1 MRNKAFLGGL
11 ALAVLAA
18 PLAQAQVSAPVKLSI
33 IDVAGN
39 LVLSKPAIEAFKAA
53 NPQLVSDIEYIKLTS
68 PELVSKIKA
77 QQMGGNLDTTM
88 VITGVDGM
96 ASGVEAGIYDPL
108 MPAYNSDF
116 QATVANYLPGAK
128 ATYDLFKGAG
138 LVYVFCPGGPMLT
151 YNPDKIPNPPKTAEE
166 LLAWAKANPGKFMY
180 ARPAN
185 SGPGRAFLMGL
196 PYILGD
202 KDPKNPETWD
212 KTWAFLKEL
221 GQYIDYYPTGT
232 GITFKEMAE
241 GTRWMLAS
249 HIGWDIQQRVLA
261 TIPANSQGLFL
272 KGSTWVNDAHFVAIP
287 KGLDKDR
294 KYVTIQLIKYLMQPQ
309 QQAMAF
315 GGSGYF
321 YPGPAIKGVTIDM
334 APADIQSAVKP
345 AVRPEYIKAIAS
357 LPNTTQLDAKAMV
370 KAFDIW
376 DKTIGSQKK

>member
-1 MRNKAFLGGL
+1 MRYKAFLGGL

-18 PLAQAQVSAPVKLSI
+18 PAQAQVSAPVKLSI
-33 IDVAGN
+33 VDVAGN

-53 NPQLVSDIEYIKLTS
+53 NPQLVSDIEYIKLTA

-77 QQMGGNLDTTM
+77 QQMAGNLDTTM

-96 ASGVEAGIYDPL
+96 ASGVEAQIYDPV
-108 MPAYNSDF
+108 MPAYASDF
-116 QATVANYLPGAK
+116 QPVVASYLPGAK
-128 ATYDLFKGAG
+128 ASYDLFKGVG
-138 LVYVFCPGGPMLT
+138 LVYVYCPGGPMFT
-151 YNPDKIPNPPKTAEE
+151 YNPDKVPNPPKTAEE

-202 KDPKNPETWD
+202 KNPKDPATWT
-212 KTWAFLKEL
+212 KTWAYLKEL

-232 GITFKEMAE
+232 GVTFKEMAE

-272 KGSTWVNDAHFVAIP
+272 KGSTWVTDVHFLAVP

-294 KYVTIQLIKYLMQPQ
+294 KYVTIQLMKFLMQPQ
-309 QQAMAF
+309 EQALAY
-315 GGSGYF
+315 GGGGYF

-334 APADIQSAVKP
+334 APADIQAQVKP
-345 AVRPEYIKAIAS
+345 AVRPEYVKAIAS
-357 LPNTTQLDAKAMV
+357 LPMTTQLDAKAMV
-370 KAFDIW
+370 TAFDMW
-376 DKTIGSQKK
+376 DKMIGSQKK